1 MLARIAAHAFGRN
14 LPFIRLGAPQPGP
27 RPSAIGI
34 DEFHPRGLERA
45 ADIVLPVRA
54 YDPTPFAGHWNP
66 NLFSVAASVSLAVSP
81 HFVPTPYI
89 GMPCRLDSAPA
100 CRG

>member
-1 MLARIAAHAFGRN
+1 MLARIAAHTFGRN
-14 LPFIRLGAPQPGP
+14 LPFIRLGAPQPDP

-34 DEFHPRGLERA
+34 DEFRRRGLERA

-66 NLFSVAASVSLAVSP
+66 KLFSVAASVAAALGHHRS
-81 HFVPTPYI
+81 
-89 GMPCRLDSAPA
+89 R
-100 CRG
+100 R